1 MAFRYALQSILQLRC
16 SLERQEEQRLFALA
30 SMVGRLRATLES
42 LQQADLVRRRA
53 ELTEMEQFSSGAQMQ
68 FRAVCDTASRFAIQR
83 TASQLREAERLRHEQ
98 LQVYQETRQKREI
111 FESLRDRQESLYQ
124 REQARRLQQ
133 HTDEAYLADTL
144 REATD

>member
-1 MAFRYALQSILQLRC
+1 MAFRYALQSILQLRR

-42 LQQADLVRRRA
+42 LQQDDLVRRRA

-68 FRAVCDTASRFAIQR
+68 FRAVCDTASQFAIQR

-98 LQVYQETRQKREI
+98 LQVYQEARQKREI
-111 FESLRDRQESLYQ
+111 FESLRERQESLHQ

-133 HTDEAYLADTL
+133 HADEAYLADTL
-144 REATD
+144 REAAD